1 MKALHRVTG
10 YLLLC
15 LVLLSATGCA
25 VNQTSATVNP
35 DLDLGKVKRF
45 YVVKNDTDN
54 RGTDKLIAERLVKL
68 GYAATSGPQQPAPY
82 NADLVATYTDKWM
95 WDMTMYMLELSIN
108 FRTPDTGFP
117 LATGHS
123 LHTSLTRK
131 SPEEMV
137 EEVLDSILAKA
148 KQGH

>member
-1 MKALHRVTG
+1 MKAFCRVSG

-15 LVLLSATGCA
+15 LVLASATGCA
-25 VNQTSATVNP
+25 VNRTSATVNP
-35 DLDLGKVKRF
+35 DLDLNKVKRF
-45 YVVKNDTDN
+45 YVVKNDTDS
-54 RGTDKLIAERLVKL
+54 RGTDKLIADRLTKL
-68 GYAATSGPQQPAPY
+68 GYTATNGPQQPAPY
-82 NADLVATYTDKWM
+82 NADVVVTYTDKWM
-95 WDMTMYMLELSIN
+95 WDITMYMLELSIN

-117 LATGHS
+117 LATGNS

-137 EEVLDSILAKA
+137 EEVLTSMFDKA